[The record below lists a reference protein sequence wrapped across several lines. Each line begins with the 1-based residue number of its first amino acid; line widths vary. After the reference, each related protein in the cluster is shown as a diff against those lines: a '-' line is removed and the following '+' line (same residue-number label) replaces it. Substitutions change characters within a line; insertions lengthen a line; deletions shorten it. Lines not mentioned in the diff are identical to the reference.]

1 MVGIEG
7 VPTWMQP
14 VGTSVHLRLQ
24 SEWKYL
30 SSAAQRDQI
39 GGWLLGVG
47 SWLVCLV
54 YEQQTNSRRLLYRP
68 NHV

>member
-30 SSAAQRDQI
+30 SCAAQRDQSVEQF
-39 GGWLLGVG
+39 GGWLVGV
-47 SWLVCLV
+47 
-54 YEQQTNSRRLLYRP
+54 SR
-68 NHV
+68 